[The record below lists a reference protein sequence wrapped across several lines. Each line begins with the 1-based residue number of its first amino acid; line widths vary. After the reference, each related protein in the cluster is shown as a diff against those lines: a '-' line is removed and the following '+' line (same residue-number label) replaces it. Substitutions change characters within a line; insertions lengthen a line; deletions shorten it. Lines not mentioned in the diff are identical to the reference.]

1 MEFNYSKMFP
11 LKEKVTKYKKISGK
25 HVKTKLFADQEFLY
39 IEPEGLEFLT
49 KKAFTDVSH
58 LYRSSHL
65 KQLNKILQDP
75 EASNND
81 QFVALSMLNNASIS
95 SAGIL
100 PMCQDTGTAI
110 VNGYKG
116 QNVFTG
122 IEDEKYISKGIYQC
136 YQNNNLRFSQL
147 APISVFEEKNTGNN
161 LPAEINLYANQGNE
175 YNFLFIQK
183 GGGSANKSFLYQQ
196 TKAVLNP
203 DDLKSFLYKIIISLG
218 TAACPPYHLSIV
230 IGGTSAELNL
240 KTVKLASTHYLDT
253 LPKQGDE
260 KTGHA
265 YRDIQWENIL
275 LKMTHEMGIRPN
287 LVANIIVMM

>member
-1 MEFNYSKMFP
+1 M
-11 LKEKVTKYKKISGK
+11 LK
-25 HVKTKLFADQEFLY
+25 
-39 IEPEGLEFLT
+39 
-49 KKAFTDVSH
+49 
-58 LYRSSHL
+58 
-65 KQLNKILQDP
+65 
-75 EASNND
+75 
-81 QFVALSMLNNASIS
+81 NASIS

-147 APISVFEEKNTGNN
+147 AAISMFEEKNTGNN

-203 DDLKSFLYKIIISLG
+203 DDLKKVFCIK
-218 TAACPPYHLSIV
+218 
-230 IGGTSAELNL
+230 
-240 KTVKLASTHYLDT
+240 
-253 LPKQGDE
+253 
-260 KTGHA
+260 
-265 YRDIQWENIL
+265 
-275 LKMTHEMGIRPN
+275 
-287 LVANIIVMM
+287 